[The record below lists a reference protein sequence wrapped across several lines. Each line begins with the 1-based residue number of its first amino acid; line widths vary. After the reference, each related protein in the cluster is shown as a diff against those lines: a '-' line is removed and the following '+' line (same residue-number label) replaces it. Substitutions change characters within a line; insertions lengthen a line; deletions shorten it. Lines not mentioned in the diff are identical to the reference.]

1 MICPTCNHDNL
12 PGSET
17 CARCHIDLTALD
29 GPIAIDRIDRSLMED
44 PVGVLQPQPAVSLL
58 PEATLGQAI
67 ALMLQKNIGAVLVVD
82 ATGRLLG
89 ILSERDL
96 LTRVAGLVEN
106 YAERTVAEFMTPEPE
121 SVQIQDRLAFALHKM
136 DTGGYRHLPVLRE
149 GKPVG
154 MISVRDVMRHITG
167 MCGSK

>member
-1 MICPTCNHDNL
+1 
-12 PGSET
+12 
-17 CARCHIDLTALD
+17 
-29 GPIAIDRIDRSLMED
+29 
-44 PVGVLQPQPAVSLL
+44 
-58 PEATLGQAI
+58 
-67 ALMLQKNIGAVLVVD
+67 
-82 ATGRLLG
+82 LLG